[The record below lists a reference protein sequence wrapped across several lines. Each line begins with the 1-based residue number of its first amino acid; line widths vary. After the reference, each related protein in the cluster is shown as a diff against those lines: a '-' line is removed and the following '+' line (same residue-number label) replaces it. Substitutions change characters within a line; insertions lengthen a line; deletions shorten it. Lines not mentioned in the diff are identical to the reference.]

1 MWIKKKTRYHL
12 AQKYMQENVFVG
24 SAGIQTRFV
33 VILRVLHYS
42 TSFDR

>member
-12 AQKYMQENVFVG
+12 AQKYMRENVFVG
-24 SAGIQTRFV
+24 SAGIQTRFA